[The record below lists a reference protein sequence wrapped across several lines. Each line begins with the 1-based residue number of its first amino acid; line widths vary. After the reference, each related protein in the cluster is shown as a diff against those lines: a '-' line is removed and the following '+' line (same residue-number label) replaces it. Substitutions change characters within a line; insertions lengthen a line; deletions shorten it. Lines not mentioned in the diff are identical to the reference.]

1 MRKGEKESR
10 KKKEQFLSF
19 CLTSLK
25 KTNNSMNSLPN
36 FKNRIQINE
45 ITRNIVL
52 FLKTVLA
59 IQGLLCFYTIFKFF
73 VPVL

>member
-1 MRKGEKESR
+1 
-10 KKKEQFLSF
+10 
-19 CLTSLK
+19 
-25 KTNNSMNSLPN
+25 MNSLPN

-73 VPVL
+73 VPVLWKMLLAIW